1 MKMYG
6 AYLMI
11 LKKISGNNGF
21 KRKRLLIFI
30 LLLINLWNSMFS
42 LDEERIQRMI
52 NEKGSG
58 EIINKI
64 YHAGD
69 NCYIVTYSY
78 DKTSLDL
85 YGIYIISGDNIRW
98 EHVNFFDDEYNYNYI
113 ELIENTSAFI
123 ADVTFDGCDDIIWL
137 TDFSGFPGF
146 EIIKLDYELKNKYL
160 CFLSPDS
167 FYCFGANPRITGPD
181 YLGFNDFKFC
191 IVNGKRGV
199 RAYSMGKIRH
209 DERNHYYALMNEDRD
224 SHYFFFYWDKNEQR
238 YILDETVTDNQL
250 KNAWCPEDFFAYNGL
265 KFSKL
270 DSKLTEADLKDLD
283 KAQLRI
289 MRNAVYARH
298 GRTFKS
304 VDLQSLWECYTWYK
318 KNPNY
323 SDSMLTDI
331 DKYNIELIQKY
342 EAK

>member
-11 LKKISGNNGF
+11 LKKMSGNNGF
-21 KRKRLLIFI
+21 KRKRLIIFI
-30 LLLINLWNSMFS
+30 LLLMNLWNSMFS
-42 LDEERIQRMI
+42 LDEERIHRMI
-52 NEKGSG
+52 NEKSSSK
-58 EIINKI
+58 IINKI

-78 DKTSLDL
+78 DKTSLAL
-85 YGIYIISGDNIRW
+85 YGIYIISGDNIKW
-98 EHVNFFDDEYNYNYI
+98 EHVNFFDEEYNYKYI

-137 TDFSGFPGF
+137 TDFGGYPGF
-146 EIIKLDYELKNKYL
+146 EIIKLDYELKNNYL
-160 CFLSPDS
+160 SFLSPDA
-167 FYCFGANPRITGPD
+167 FYSLGLNPRITGPD

-199 RAYSMGKIRH
+199 RAYAFGKIRY
-209 DERNHYYALMNEDRD
+209 EKNKVYYSYMNEDRD

-323 SDSMLTDI
+323 NDDLLTET
-331 DKYNIELIQKY
+331 DKYNIEIIKSY
-342 EAK
+342 ENR